1 MKENEKFPYRYF
13 VVTFLWTWIFWLPL
27 ALLSL
32 GIFTLGADFLKNIL
46 AALTFLGGAGPAI
59 GAFYSLRT
67 LSGKGSI
74 ANYLKGLLDLRFGW
88 KAWIV
93 PVIVLGG
100 ITFIAWSLPEL
111 WGEPRI
117 SMLLPSIWVFPLFL
131 LYAIILGGGLEE
143 LGWRGYIMDKMEERW
158 GPWLGNL
165 ALGVI
170 WALWHLPL
178 FFIPGTTQ
186 SHMNF
191 LAFMLNTIGMSW
203 FFAWVR
209 RSSGNRTMAA
219 IVAHGLL
226 NAYSVLFPVVVMIPN
241 GSQTRFWIFASL
253 GFVVGLI
260 TMTIRSV
267 TQSNSKQSA
276 IRT

>member
-1 MKENEKFPYRYF
+1 MENDKFPYRYF

-27 ALLSL
+27 ALVGL
-32 GIFTLGADFLKNIL
+32 GIFPLGADLVKKSLETATI
-46 AALTFLGGAGPAI
+46 LGGAGPAI
-59 GAFYSLRT
+59 GAIYSLRT
-67 LSGKGSI
+67 LSGKGSM
-74 ANYLKGLLDLRFGW
+74 ANYLKSMLDLRFGW
-88 KAWIV
+88 KAWII

-100 ITFIAWSLPEL
+100 ITFIAWGLPEL

-131 LYAIILGGGLEE
+131 LSEIIMGGGLEE
-143 LGWRGYIMDKMEERW
+143 LGWRGYIMDKMEGRL

-165 ALGVI
+165 VLGVI
-170 WALWHLPL
+170 WAVWHLPL

-186 SHMNF
+186 SYMNF
-191 LAFMLNTIGMSW
+191 LAFMLLAIGMSW
-203 FFAWVR
+203 FFAWVQ
-209 RSSGNRTMAA
+209 RSSGNRTTSA

-226 NAYSVLFPVVVMIPN
+226 NGFGFLFPTIVKMPN
-241 GSQTRFWIFASL
+241 ASQARYWIFASL

-267 TQSNSKQSA
+267 KESNSIPAAAQM
-276 IRT
+276 

>member
-13 VVTFLWTWIFWLPL
+13 VVTFLWTWIFWLPV
-27 ALLSL
+27 AVVGL
-32 GIFTLGADFLKNIL
+32 GILPLGADLVKNLL
-46 AALTFLGGAGPAI
+46 APATFLGGAGPAI

-67 LSGKGSI
+67 LSGKGSV
-74 ANYLKGLLDLRFGW
+74 ADYLKSLLDLRFGW
-88 KAWIV
+88 KAWII

-100 ITFIAWSLPEL
+100 ITFIAWGLPEL

-117 SMLLPSIWVFPLFL
+117 SMLMPSIWVFPLFL
-131 LYAIILGGGLEE
+131 LYAIIVGGGLEE
-143 LGWRGYIMDKMEERW
+143 LGWRGYIMDKMEDRW

-165 ALGVI
+165 VLGVI
-170 WALWHLPL
+170 WAAWHLPL
-178 FFIPGTTQ
+178 FFISGTIQ

-191 LAFMLNTIGMSW
+191 LAFMLITIGMSW

-209 RSSGNRTMAA
+209 RSSGNRTMAG

-226 NAYSVLFPVVVMIPN
+226 NAFWGLFPVVALIPN
-241 GSQTRFWIFASL
+241 ASQTRFWIFASL

-267 TQSNSKQSA
+267 KESNSNPA
-276 IRT
+276 AAET

>member
-1 MKENEKFPYRYF
+1 MRENEKFPYRYF
-13 VVTFLWTWIFWLPL
+13 VATFLWTWIFWLPL
-27 ALLSL
+27 ALVGL
-32 GIFTLGADFLKNIL
+32 GILPLGADLVKNLL
-46 AALTFLGGAGPAI
+46 APATFLGGAGPAF

-74 ANYLKGLLDLRFGW
+74 ANYLKSLLDLRFGW
-88 KAWIV
+88 KAWII

-100 ITFIAWSLPEL
+100 ITFIAWGLPEL

-117 SMLLPSIWVFPLFL
+117 NMLLPSIWVFPLFL
-131 LYAIILGGGLEE
+131 LYAIVVGGGLEE
-143 LGWRGYIMDKMEERW
+143 LGWRGYIMDKMEDRL

-165 ALGVI
+165 VLGVI
-170 WALWHLPL
+170 WAVWHLPL

-191 LAFMLNTIGMSW
+191 LAFMLNTTGISW

-226 NAYSVLFPVVVMIPN
+226 NAFSGLFPVVMMPN

-260 TMTIRSV
+260 TMTIQSV
-267 TQSNSKQSA
+267 TQSNSKSA
-276 IRT
+276 AVQT